1 MKLFDLECLGVN
13 EDVVIIPR
21 QYPKRNIVFK
31 VRAVLNADDFDKL
44 CPEPLPPEVIEPGGG
59 RRKLVN
65 DPKYLEKVSERN
77 QKMITFLF
85 LRSLE
90 ATEGLSWSK
99 VDMSDHETWNAYVEE
114 LTEFGLTP
122 IEIGRLMTAAM
133 QVNAL
138 NDTLVEKAKQDF
150 LAGQLTNIVG
160 LPTSQSTEQ
169 PSTQSS
175 ESVSD

>member
-85 LRSLE
+85 L
-90 ATEGLSWSK
+90 TEC
-99 VDMSDHETWNAYVEE
+99 E
-114 LTEFGLTP
+114 
-122 IEIGRLMTAAM
+122 
-133 QVNAL
+133 
-138 NDTLVEKAKQDF
+138 
-150 LAGQLTNIVG
+150 
-160 LPTSQSTEQ
+160 
-169 PSTQSS
+169 
-175 ESVSD
+175 